1 MRLNNKI
8 AIVTGAA
15 SGFGKGIAKK
25 FTEEG
30 ANVIMVDINSE
41 LLKKASK
48 NLSQDYFVAD
58 VSRASDFNSLLK
70 YAHKKHKSTDIFVNN
85 AGITHK
91 PKFMEDVSEKEF
103 DKIFNVNA
111 KSVYYC
117 GKYFVPKMKKL
128 KSGVILNVASTAGL
142 SPRPKLNWYNATK
155 GWMITA
161 TKAMAIELAT
171 YNVRVNAL
179 APVAGITPLLKS
191 FMGGN
196 TQKNKEAFLS
206 TIPIGRFSTP
216 QDMGNAACFLCSDE
230 ASMITG
236 AILEVD
242 GGRCI

>member
-8 AIVTGAA
+8 AIITGSA

-30 ANVIMVDINSE
+30 AHLILVDLNSK
-41 LLKKASK
+41 LLKQVSK

-58 VSRASDFNSLLK
+58 VSKAQNFKSLLK
-70 YAHKKHKSTDIFVNN
+70 YAYKKYDSVDIFVNN
-85 AGITHK
+85 DGITHK
-91 PKFMEDVSEKEF
+91 PKPMENVSEKEF
-103 DKIFNVNA
+103 DKVFNVNA

-117 GKYFVPKMKKL
+117 GKYFVPKMKKI
-128 KSGVILNVASTAGL
+128 KRGVILNVASTAGL
-142 SPRPKLNWYNATK
+142 SPRPKLNWYNASK

-161 TKAMAIELAT
+161 TKAMAVELAPFK
-171 YNVRVNAL
+171 VRVNAI
-179 APVAGITPLLKS
+179 APVAGKTPLLKS

-196 TQKNKEAFLS
+196 TPKKKQAFLS

-216 QDMGNAACFLCSDE
+216 KDMGNAACFLCSDE

-236 AILEVD
+236 TVLEVD

>member
-1 MRLNNKI
+1 MKLKNKI
-8 AIVTGAA
+8 AIITGAA

-30 ANVIMVDINSE
+30 AKLIMVDINSK
-41 LLKKASK
+41 LLKKTSN
-48 NLSQDYFVAD
+48 NLFQDHFVAD
-58 VSRASDFNSLLK
+58 VSKSSDFKSLLNFA
-70 YAHKKHKSTDIFVNN
+70 YKKHGNIDIVVNN

-91 PKFMEDVSEKEF
+91 PKFMELVNEKEF
-103 DKIFNVNA
+103 DKVFNVNA

-117 GKYFVPKMKKL
+117 GKFFVPKMKK
-128 KSGVILNVASTAGL
+128 KRKGVILNVASTAGL
-142 SPRPKLNWYNATK
+142 SPRPKLNWYNASK

-161 TKAMAIELAT
+161 TKAMAIELAP
-171 YNVRVNAL
+171 YNVRVNAI
-179 APVAGITPLLKS
+179 APVAGVTPLLKS

-196 TQKNKEAFLS
+196 TPKKKQSFLS

-236 AILEVD
+236 TILEVD